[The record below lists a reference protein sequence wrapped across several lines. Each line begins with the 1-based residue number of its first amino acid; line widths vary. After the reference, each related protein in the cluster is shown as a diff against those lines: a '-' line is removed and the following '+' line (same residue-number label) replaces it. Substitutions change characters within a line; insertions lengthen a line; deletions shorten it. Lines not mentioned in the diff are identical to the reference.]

1 MQMGQRTK
9 QQTRQQWKAQA
20 GVFLAIA
27 FVAAGALGAVQP
39 ATGIPSEVLQLT
51 QFGPALAVAVAALL
65 WPALT
70 RGLLAGH
77 PTGTAVRR
85 RVLIATAPSAILL
98 AAGSYALFTGAAH
111 VTDPRSLHHSFLLVL
126 GAQLVGACGEE
137 IGWRCF
143 LQPLLR
149 TRFRPVTASV
159 VVGVAW
165 GLWHV
170 QVLAGSPAYAAG
182 FLLATTAMSV
192 VLGVALDE
200 ARGYQRLL
208 LAGAFHCLINLGM
221 LLVMDEETGRAAPMV
236 LFGLA
241 CAATALP
248 WMWRGRRGA
257 PVRIAERV

>member
-1 MQMGQRTK
+1 MQMR
-9 QQTRQQWKAQA
+9 QQTRQQTQWKAQA

-27 FVAAGALGAVQP
+27 FVAAGVLGAVQP
-39 ATGIPSEVLQLT
+39 ATGIPPEVIQLT
-51 QFGPALAVAVAALL
+51 QFGPALAVAVAAML

-70 RGLLAGH
+70 RGLLDGY
-77 PTGTAVRR
+77 PTGTAVRGR
-85 RVLIATAPSAILL
+85 ALIATAPLAILL

-111 VTDPRSLHHSFLLVL
+111 VTDPRSLHHSFFLVVC
-126 GAQLVGACGEE
+126 AQLVGACGEE

-149 TRFRPVTASV
+149 TRFGPVTASV
-159 VVGVAW
+159 AVGVAW

-200 ARGYQRLL
+200 ARGHQRLL

-221 LLVMDEETGRAAPMV
+221 LLAMDEETGRAAPMV

-248 WMWRGRRGA
+248 WTLSGRRGA
-257 PVRIAERV
+257 PVKIAERA